1 MKRLLAYLFIV
12 LGLGLTFS
20 VSAEAAVI
28 EVCTTS
34 EKIKNNRH
42 VHFKEY
48 ETTNSIPTKKTNLIK
63 SELYK
68 CEIFTN
74 YDEQF
79 YNAFKEFRKYKHKT
93 PGGWVWD
100 GSIWISRYKSL
111 LEWKGL
117 KSKILKP
124 IQIAKA
130 EPSQT
135 QKVANSNKEN
145 TSPPYVVFCKKKY
158 KDSSFAD
165 YRIIYSNKIKDCK
178 YYDGQTGYM
187 ISASEYIHFRLVEA
201 LTPDG
206 SLSDG
211 ERTKVTPNSL
221 DLLFSL
227 FRAYENYGLDENLI
241 AKVASTE
248 ERFYVYKKAI
258 EKNGHKLNKA
268 LLGKKLSGQTQI
280 AKAESTLKPKKT
292 NIDGVKFNKC
302 ISYKMSPYWDTYTF
316 DLKNNKLYEESGSK
330 SNSSTYITEHEIDTN
345 NDDFIITKKKTS
357 GTKYNFIKFRFNKH
371 NNQVTKTRIDFRDGE
386 VKKIDGVWTYVNYRE
401 DITNHV
407 LSCDKIVGS
416 FKDNKTQI
424 AKAEPTVKPKK
435 KVKVVKKE
443 PKQEEFKPKKTN
455 QDNEAPI
462 ITIAEAITVDSQA
475 YTLKGKVKDKS
486 RFQLTIDDRPIKV
499 AKNGQFKFEGFAI
512 DSKEQLKIVAID
524 RWKNKSEKIINVE
537 VKIKQVADLRSYE
550 KPNPS
555 KIKVKKDNNKIGIII
570 GIEKYQNLNNID
582 APYAN
587 RDAKAFKAYANIA
600 LGIPNNNLKVLIDE
614 DATRGELL
622 KSLKIWLPQITRGKE
637 KDIYIFFA
645 GHGLASDDGKD
656 LHILPHNGDPILLE
670 DTALSRIQMFDLI
683 NKVSPKSVTMFFDTC
698 YSGQTRSEQMLVAGL
713 RPVRIVADEQDT
725 PNNFTIFTA
734 SNYDQTSGSINE
746 AEHGIFSYYLM
757 KGLEG
762 NADANKDKELTNGEL
777 IAYLKNN
784 VSQEAFTQNR
794 SQEPM
799 LAGDPDKVLMSYR

>member
-1 MKRLLAYLFIV
+1 MKRLLAYLFLV
-12 LGLGLTFS
+12 LGFGLTFS
-20 VSAEAAVI
+20 VNAKAGDPTINVVLCS
-28 EVCTTS
+28 T
-34 EKIKNNRH
+34 KNNDKGIIFAAWDRED
-42 VHFKEY
+42 KK
-48 ETTNSIPTKKTNLIK
+48 SIYYGDNEFNEEMCSALGYPKIVNWENFPENNKIICYRKT
-63 SELYK
+63 
-68 CEIFTN
+68 FTFRN
-74 YDEQF
+74 PVFQPSYAKNCEQF
-79 YNAFKEFRKYKHKT
+79 GNYNQQLKYVSYENGVNKFTYGKT
-93 PGGWVWD
+93 QT
-100 GSIWISRYKSL
+100 
-111 LEWKGL
+111 
-117 KSKILKP
+117 
-124 IQIAKA
+124 QIAKA

-135 QKVANSNKEN
+135 QEVAKSKFTANKIPDLTFGHIEFKAPLSRNGKTRDIKYVFKEISNGDVDCLAYEKWNNNYRSTPEAKGICKWKQDGKKFKIIHDKTNVDGKTIIDADIDPLFN
-145 TSPPYVVFCKKKY
+145 TFKGFISYD
-158 KDSSFAD
+158 DSSK
-165 YRIIYSNKIKDCK
+165 KI
-178 YYDGQTGYM
+178 
-187 ISASEYIHFRLVEA
+187 
-201 LTPDG
+201 
-206 SLSDG
+206 
-211 ERTKVTPNSL
+211 N
-221 DLLFSL
+221 
-227 FRAYENYGLDENLI
+227 
-241 AKVASTE
+241 
-248 ERFYVYKKAI
+248 
-258 EKNGHKLNKA
+258 
-268 LLGKKLSGQTQI
+268 LSGIVQSPNYLEQTQI
-280 AKAESTLKPKKT
+280 AKVE
-292 NIDGVKFNKC
+292 
-302 ISYKMSPYWDTYTF
+302 
-316 DLKNNKLYEESGSK
+316 
-330 SNSSTYITEHEIDTN
+330 
-345 NDDFIITKKKTS
+345 
-357 GTKYNFIKFRFNKH
+357 
-371 NNQVTKTRIDFRDGE
+371 
-386 VKKIDGVWTYVNYRE
+386 
-401 DITNHV
+401 
-407 LSCDKIVGS
+407 
-416 FKDNKTQI
+416 
-424 AKAEPTVKPKK
+424 
-435 KVKVVKKE
+435 E
-443 PKQEEFKPKKTN
+443 PKQEEFKPEDKDI
-455 QDNEAPI
+455 DNDAPVI
-462 ITIAEAITVDSQA
+462 EIAEAITVDSQA

-499 AKNGQFKFEGFAI
+499 AKNGQFEFEGFAI

-524 RWKNKSEKIINVE
+524 RWKNKSEKIIKVE

-555 KIKVKKDNNKIGIII
+555 KIKVNKDNNKIGIII

-698 YSGQTRSEQMLVAGL
+698 YSGQTRSEQMLIAGL
-713 RPVRIVADEQDT
+713 RPVRIVAEEQDT

-762 NADANKDKELTNGEL
+762 NADANKDKKLTNGEL